1 MGASCSCSAAVS
13 EGGLGGG
20 EGQKEVTLCFIG
32 LDNAGKSTVVN
43 NYRGAPS
50 KAVSATWGFEL
61 VTLQD
66 HCNTIVTPL

>member
-1 MGASCSCSAAVS
+1 MGASCSCSTAVA
-13 EGGLGGG
+13 EEGG

-50 KAVSATWGFEL
+50 KVCCLLSALSFCL
-61 VTLQD
+61 MSD
-66 HCNTIVTPL
+66 